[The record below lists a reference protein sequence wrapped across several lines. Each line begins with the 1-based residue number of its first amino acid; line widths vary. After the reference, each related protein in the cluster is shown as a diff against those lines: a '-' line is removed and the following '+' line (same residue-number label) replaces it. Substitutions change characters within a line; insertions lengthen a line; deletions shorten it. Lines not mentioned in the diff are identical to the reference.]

1 VSGVLLPRLV
11 SSPCCLPALSG
22 AELFP
27 LYRELGFA
35 KYEAFSE
42 WAAARHDP
50 AGNAGAD
57 RASLADFG
65 LRATSFHLPAIRDD
79 AGADAALAAARYAA
93 DLGAKIV
100 LFKAAERP
108 LFARHGKRLLDA
120 AEELGLT
127 VVLQNHAGS
136 AITTLADY
144 EEVFSSLGH
153 DPRLRAVLEVGHFQ
167 RVKIPWRDGWDFL
180 EVGHFQR
187 VKIPWRDGWDFLG
200 DRVALIHLNEIRAG
214 QSVLFGTGEVDM
226 AGLLREI
233 KLRRYEGDIVVELEL
248 ADNWTN
254 PAATLEGLRQAL
266 AHLESLYQTTL

>member
-1 VSGVLLPRLV
+1 MSAPLLPRLV
-11 SSPCCLPALSG
+11 SSPCCLPALPR

-50 AGNAGAD
+50 AGDAGAD
-57 RASLADFG
+57 RACAAEFG
-65 LRATSFHLPAIRDD
+65 LRVTSFHLPAIRDG

-93 DLGAKIV
+93 GLGAKIV
-100 LFKAAERP
+100 LFKAAERA
-108 LFARHGKRLLDA
+108 LFARHGRRLLDA

-144 EEVFSSLGH
+144 EEVFASLGH

-167 RVKIPWRDGWDFL
+167 RVNIPWRA
-180 EVGHFQR
+180 
-187 VKIPWRDGWDFLG
+187 GWDFLG

-233 KLRRYEGDIVVELEL
+233 KRRRYEGDIVVELEL
-248 ADNWTN
+248 ADNRTN
-254 PAATLEGLRQAL
+254 SAATVAGLRQAL
-266 AHLESLYQTTL
+266 AHLESLYQDTL